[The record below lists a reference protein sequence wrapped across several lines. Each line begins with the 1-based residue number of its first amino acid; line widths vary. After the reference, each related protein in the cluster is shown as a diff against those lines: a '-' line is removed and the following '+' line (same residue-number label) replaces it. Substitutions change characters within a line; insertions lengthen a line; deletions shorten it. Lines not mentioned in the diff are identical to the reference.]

1 LTQRIKPYKNVLL
14 HEKRTAMGLST
25 QTAAS
30 SGAPRI
36 RFDRNELSG
45 AFGDIGTD
53 FPLIVGMVLAG
64 HLDPAGVL
72 ILFGAMQILTGLL
85 YGMPMPAQPLK
96 AMAVLVITQK
106 VSGTVL
112 FGGGLAIGVIMLFLA
127 VTGLIDALAR
137 FVPKTVV
144 RGIQFGLGIQLA
156 TLSLKDYLPAEG
168 IAGWALGASAFVLI
182 LLLLGNRRVPPAP
195 LAILLGAVWALLL
208 RVSPETLAKGVGLHL
223 PVFHTPSPHEIWTGF
238 LVLAL
243 PQIPL
248 SLGNSIL
255 ATRQIVEDLFPGRK
269 VSVRK
274 ISLTY
279 SAMNLINPF
288 FGGVPTCHGSGGM
301 MGHYTFGGRTG
312 GSVVIYGSLFLLLGL
327 FFAGGFGYVIQ
338 LFPKPVLG
346 MILFFEALAL
356 LNLARDRA
364 ASVREFSL
372 TILVGLA
379 AALLPYGY
387 VIALVLGTTL
397 AYIPRLRLLDSAV
410 PGQTPEAK

>member
-1 LTQRIKPYKNVLL
+1 MHPDP
-14 HEKRTAMGLST
+14 TAT
-25 QTAAS
+25 VES
-30 SGAPRI
+30 SGAVAPVPATAPRI

-72 ILFGAMQILTGLL
+72 VLFGAMQILTGLL

-112 FGGGLAIGVIMLFLA
+112 FGGGLAIGIVMLFLA

-156 TLSLKDYLPAEG
+156 TLSLRDYLPAEG
-168 IAGWALGASAFVLI
+168 AAGWVLGGAAFLLI

-195 LAILLGAVWALLL
+195 LAILLGAVWALAL
-208 RVSPETLAKGVGLHL
+208 RVSPEALAKGVGLHL
-223 PVFHTPSPHEIWTGF
+223 PAFHAPSAHEIWIGF
-238 LVLAL
+238 LLLAL

-274 ISLTY
+274 ISFTY
-279 SAMNLINPF
+279 AAMNLINPF

-312 GSVVIYGSLFLLLGL
+312 GSVLIYGSVFLLLGL
-327 FFAGGFGYVIQ
+327 FFSGSFGHVIQ

-364 ASVREFSL
+364 ASIREFSL
-372 TILVGLA
+372 TLLVGLA

-387 VIALVLGTTL
+387 VIALVLGTAL
-397 AYIPRLRLLDSAV
+397 AYMPGLRLLDSAM
-410 PGQTPEAK
+410 PDRMQR

>member
-1 LTQRIKPYKNVLL
+1 
-14 HEKRTAMGLST
+14 MGLST

-274 ISLTY
+274 ISFTY

-397 AYIPRLRLLDSAV
+397 AYIPRLRLLDSAAS
-410 PGQTPEAK
+410 GQTREAK